1 MKKKQI
7 WVIPGIILTL
17 ISLACSLPISITFG
31 SEPTPLPQ
39 PTQASVDEP
48 VAAPTE
54 EAPIIPETGQTGIPA
69 PVAILTDPGDLKGA
83 NLYGVDGTFLAELIL
98 GEDLWLNLDTI
109 AIGSDLAPVPS
120 ETHLIFY
127 DFSSASLKKY
137 SGPDNFSVLASI
149 PTLLKIIT
157 EPYTSVFVF
166 STINMQANGTQN
178 DLYWTDI
185 NSFNAPIHE
194 ISELES
200 RGYGISPL
208 GVRPGEGN
216 IDIWYTHVPYG
227 IGGDIVFPPYSGLHR
242 YRTGGDYND
251 VILDDEARPVGLSA
265 SKLWIA
271 YTTPQAELSTLYIQ
285 NLENTENH
293 QITLR
298 SDSNRGAGY
307 VEFSP
312 RDTYFAWMEGSGWMM
327 AETPDFNSTIRVASI
342 KGELLAERAANDFGM
357 AAGIESNWAKPVAWL
372 DDQTLLVQVHGL
384 EWTNSAII
392 KWNISENTLQ
402 FLIPGIFIDFVYPPQ

>member
-1 MKKKQI
+1 MNKKQI
-7 WVIPGIILTL
+7 WLIPCIILTFV
-17 ISLACSLPISITFG
+17 SLACSLPISITFG
-31 SEPTPLPQ
+31 SEPTPVPQ
-39 PTQASVDEP
+39 PTQAIQDEP
-48 VAAPTE
+48 ETAPPD
-54 EAPIIPETGQTGIPA
+54 EAPIPSDTQQQAIPG
-69 PVAILTDPGDLKGA
+69 PVAILTDPGDLEGA
-83 NLYGVDGTFLAELIL
+83 NLYAIDGTFLAELIL

-109 AIGSDLAPVPS
+109 AIASDLAPVPA

-137 SGPDNFSVLASI
+137 SGPNNFSVLANL
-149 PTLLKIIT
+149 PNLLKVIT
-157 EPYTSVFVF
+157 EPYTSIYVF
-166 STINMQANGTQN
+166 STIDMQANGTQN

-185 NSFNAPIHE
+185 YSFNSPILE
-194 ISELES
+194 ISELET

-251 VILDDEARPVGLSA
+251 VILDDDARPVGLSA

-271 YTTPQAELSTLYIQ
+271 YTAPQTELSTLYVQ
-285 NLENTENH
+285 NLESNENT
-293 QITLR
+293 QVTLR

-312 RDTYFAWMEGSGWMM
+312 GDQYFAWMEGSGWMM
-327 AETPDFNSTIRVASI
+327 AETPDFKSTIRVATI
-342 KGELLAERAANDFGM
+342 NGELLAERSASEFGM
-357 AAGIESNWAKPVAWL
+357 AAGIDSNWAKPVAWL
-372 DDQTLLVQVHGL
+372 DDQALLVQVHGL
-384 EWTNSAII
+384 EWTNSAIV
-392 KWNISENTLQ
+392 KWNIGENTLQ
-402 FLIPGIFIDFVYPPQ
+402 YLIPGIFIDFIYPPQ